1 MRKLLHAEILAERK
15 TAEDSIRCVRH
26 PVSVLLHN
34 VRSLYNVGSVFRTCD
49 SAMVS
54 DLILCGF
61 TPYPPRKEIEKTAL
75 GAIESVPWRYEK
87 NIFKAID
94 YIKSCSIKLIAVE
107 LTDSSRQ
114 YDSLAADEFP
124 LCLVL
129 GNELTGIDNEVLAQC
144 DDAIEIP
151 MHGVKHSLNVSVAAG
166 IAIYES
172 VRIWKSFHNK

>member
-1 MRKLLHAEILAERK
+1 MRKLLHSEILAERK
-15 TAEDSIRCVRH
+15 TANESLSSERH
-26 PVSVLLHN
+26 PVSVMLHN

-49 SAMVS
+49 SAMVAE
-54 DLILCGF
+54 LILCGF

-87 NIFKAID
+87 NIMDAID
-94 YIKSCSIKLIAVE
+94 YVKTKGIKLVAVE

-114 YDSLAADEFP
+114 YDSLLAEDYP

-129 GNELTGIDNEVLAQC
+129 GNELTGIDNEVLYRC

-172 VRIWKSFHNK
+172 VRIWKSLHNK